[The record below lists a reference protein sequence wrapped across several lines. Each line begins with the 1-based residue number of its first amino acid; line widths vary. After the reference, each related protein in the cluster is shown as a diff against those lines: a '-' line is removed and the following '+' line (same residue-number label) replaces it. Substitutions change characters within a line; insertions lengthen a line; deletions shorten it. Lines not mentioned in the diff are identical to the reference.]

1 MLPPFLHRIVGSGGT
16 STSSSSGVPTGGP
29 QRTPLLVPAL
39 LDNAA
44 RWHGATPVVSLL
56 SDGSTLV
63 RDWRAV
69 RDRAAAFAAG
79 ALGAPSALGVRP
91 GDRVATLALNSSAH
105 LEVLYAVAGVGAI
118 HHTLNPRLVRAFF
131 RQFSFFECRGLI
143 LFSFFFL
150 KSLTLSPSLSL
161 SLFTF

>member
-1 MLPPFLHRIVGSGGT
+1 MLPPFLRIGSGST
-16 STSSSSGVPTGGP
+16 STSSASSSSGVPTGGP
-29 QRTPLLVPAL
+29 LRTPLLVPAL

-44 RWHGATPVVSLL
+44 RWHGSTPVVSLL

-63 RDWRAV
+63 RDWKQV

-79 ALGAPSALGVRP
+79 ALRAPSVLGVRP

-118 HHTLNPRLVRAFF
+118 HHTLNPRLVREGESFVFF
-131 RQFSFFECRGLI
+131 LSFFLE
-143 LFSFFFL
+143 
-150 KSLTLSPSLSL
+150 
-161 SLFTF
+161 

>member
-1 MLPPFLHRIVGSGGT
+1 MLPPFLQCVVGSGNST
-16 STSSSSGVPTGGP
+16 STSPTVPTGGP

-44 RWHGATPVVSLL
+44 RWHGSTPVFSLL

-63 RDWRAV
+63 RSWREV

-79 ALGAPSALGVRP
+79 ALRPTSALGVGP

-118 HHTLNPRLVRAFF
+118 HHTLNPRLV
-131 RQFSFFECRGLI
+131 SFQGGKM
-143 LFSFFFL
+143 SY
-150 KSLTLSPSLSL
+150 
-161 SLFTF
+161 

>member
-1 MLPPFLHRIVGSGGT
+1 MPPSFLHRVFG
-16 STSSSSGVPTGGP
+16 SSSGEPPTGGP

-63 RDWRAV
+63 RDWRGV

-79 ALGAPSALGVRP
+79 ALRSPSALGVRP

-118 HHTLNPRLVRAFF
+118 HHTLNPRLVRREIVF
-131 RQFSFFECRGLI
+131 FFECRGL
-143 LFSFFFL
+143 FF
-150 KSLTLSPSLSL
+150 
-161 SLFTF
+161 